1 MIINYSIGL
10 DIGDTSVGWA
20 VMSDDYHL
28 CKFKGKNMWGS
39 RLFDMGTVAK
49 ERRIARGTRR
59 RYNRRRYRVALL
71 KELMGSIV
79 LEKDKNFFM
88 KLERGYFVE
97 EDRGYKFNIFNDADF
112 NDKDYYEKYPT
123 IYHLRDA
130 LINSNEKMDPRLIY
144 LALHH
149 IIKYRG
155 NFLYEHQVF
164 NIGDSKEIETKL
176 LDTVNEI
183 LAKTLAED
191 EDAEVIELNDVEI
204 KEIIK
209 VLCNKKL
216 PSKAK
221 KDGVKKVVA
230 NIKDKTIIKILE
242 EITGLLSGKSGNISK
257 IFAYCDAKTED
268 DKDYKL
274 TFEAYDDKVDELE
287 QVLQDEFYLCEA
299 LHEIYSY
306 LVLNDI
312 LSEESSL
319 SKAMV
324 KSYDI
329 HQKDLKELKSLIK
342 QYCPNKYD
350 EVFRSE
356 KYYGAYIKSKLTK
369 DEFYTNI
376 KKLLDSIKEEEA
388 QSLIEDIKY
397 RIETS
402 TYMPKQT
409 QKENGA
415 IPYQL
420 HYDECEAILNAQGKF
435 YPVLA
440 ENKDKILSLITF
452 RVPYYVGPL
461 NSSVPTDFNWVV
473 RNHEHKP
480 ITPWNF
486 EEEVDLTESA
496 KRFITRM
503 TNMCT
508 YLMTEPVLPK
518 NSLLYSKYCV
528 LNELNKVRIDGELIK
543 DKNVKEDIINTL
555 FCTKAKVT
563 HKDIKEFFLVKY
575 QKEVKNVTGTQKEK
589 EFASS
594 LDSHRFYKKLYGAD
608 FDNKINEIEKLIEWS
623 TVYEDAK
630 IFKLRIQKEM
640 PELYA
645 DKDKLNKIVKKRF
658 TGWGRLSKKLLS
670 GIYTDTKT
678 LTSVTI
684 MDIMEDT
691 NENFMQIINNDK
703 YSFKKEIEKY
713 NYTNDE
719 KITYDVI
726 KQLQGSPANKK
737 AIWQTIQIVE
747 EIVDIMG
754 HEPEQ
759 INIEFTRSEKIKQ
772 RTQSRVA
779 KLKETYKNVEKS
791 LDSQQKTVLSQL
803 EKYSDTDRLDDEKLL
818 LYFTQMGR
826 CMYSGETLYLKD
838 LSLYQVDHILPQSLI
853 KDDSIEN
860 KVLVKAIE
868 NQNKGDD
875 LVLDQNIRYKMKNYW
890 KCLKDNGFIGEKKY
904 RNLTRSKF
912 SEEEELGFINRQL
925 VETSQIIKHVA
936 NLFKN
941 MYKTTAVM
949 TIRANMS
956 SQLRDKFDIPKIRDL
971 NDYHHAQDAYLAN
984 VIGRFINA
992 MYPKLSADFEFDNYH
1007 YYREY
1012 LKRDIKELEEEEKTK
1027 KAKEPYNFIIRQMST
1042 RSKFNKDSG
1051 ELVWEGQDTINLV
1064 KSICNYKDCLI
1075 TRKTE
1080 VGTGQMFNL
1089 TVISAEEAAKK
1100 PKHKVVPVNKNR
1112 ADVCK
1117 YGGFA
1122 SIEKAYGVAVEYQK
1136 GKKLIRTVVAMPIIY
1151 ANDTKEKQMEYLIAE
1166 TNDTVKIIKDRILL
1180 NTLMEVDGMRV
1191 YMASE
1196 SEWTNAVQLIM
1207 DNECQHI
1214 LKKILMDE
1222 EKFQRLKLSI
1232 SNDEFMKVY
1241 DTLIEKIE
1249 KHYPMF
1255 KTPLNKLME
1264 ARDSFAVLD
1273 DNKKKNA
1280 IRELLKITK
1289 ASKSNATIKI
1299 GNVSFNAVGRITTKT
1314 IDLNKTT
1321 FIHQSV
1327 TGLFEKKVKL

>member
-1 MIINYSIGL
+1 MSRNYSIGL

-49 ERRIARGTRR
+49 DRRIARGTRR
-59 RYNRRRYRVALL
+59 RYDRRRYRISLL

-79 LEKDKNFFM
+79 LEKDQNFFM
-88 KLERGYFVE
+88 KLERGYFVN
-97 EDRGYKFNIFNDADF
+97 EDRGYKYNIFNDDDF
-112 NDKDYYEKYPT
+112 NDQDYYDKYPT
-123 IYHLRDA
+123 IYHLRKA
-130 LINSNEKMDPRLIY
+130 LIESEEKMDPRLIY

-149 IIKYRG
+149 IVKYRG
-155 NFLYEHQVF
+155 NFLYEHQKF
-164 NIGDSKEIETKL
+164 NIGESKEISEKL
-176 LDTVNEI
+176 LNTINEI
-183 LAKTLAED
+183 LAKTAAEN
-191 EDAEVIELNDVEI
+191 EDDDVIELNEVEI
-204 KEIIK
+204 QEIIK

-221 KDGVKKVVA
+221 KDAVKKVLA
-230 NIKDKTIIKILE
+230 NIKDKNLIKIID

-257 IFAYCDAKTED
+257 IFAYCEAKTED

-274 TFEAYDDKVDELE
+274 TFETYDDKVDELE
-287 QVLQDEFYLCEA
+287 QILQEEFYLCEA

-319 SKAMV
+319 SNAMIT
-324 KSYDI
+324 SYAT
-329 HQKDLKELKSLIK
+329 HQADLKELKALIK

-350 EVFRSE
+350 EVFRSD
-356 KYYGAYIKSKLTK
+356 KYYSAYIKSKLTK
-369 DEFYTNI
+369 DDFYKNI
-376 KKLLDSIKEEEA
+376 SKLLDTIKIESAKEIIEE
-388 QSLIEDIKY
+388 IKY
-397 RIETS
+397 RIDTS

-420 HYDECEAILNAQGKF
+420 HYDECEAILDAQGKF
-435 YPVLA
+435 YPILA

-461 NSSVPTDFNWVV
+461 NSSIKTDFNWVV
-473 RNHEHKP
+473 RKNEQR
-480 ITPWNF
+480 ITPWTF
-486 EEEVDLTESA
+486 EEEVDLTASA
-496 KRFITRM
+496 EKFITRM

-508 YLMTEPVLPK
+508 YLITEPVLPK

-543 DKNVKEDIINTL
+543 DKKIKEEIINEL
-555 FCTKAKVT
+555 FCKKAKVT
-563 HKDIKEFFLVKY
+563 HKDIKEFYLVKY
-575 QKEVKNVTGTQKEK
+575 QKEVRNVTGTQKER
-589 EFASS
+589 EFAST
-594 LDSHRFYKKLYGAD
+594 LESHRFYKKLYGAD
-608 FDNKINEIEKLIEWS
+608 FDNKTNEIEKLIEWS

-630 IFKLRIQKEM
+630 ILKIRIEDEM

-645 DKDKLNKIVKKRF
+645 DKDKLKKILKKRF

-678 LTSVTI
+678 LSSATI

-691 NENFMQIINNDK
+691 NENFMQIINNNNYK
-703 YSFKKEIEKY
+703 FKKELEKA
-713 NYTNDE
+713 NFTQDE

-747 EIVDIMG
+747 EIVDVMG
-754 HEPEQ
+754 CEPEQ
-759 INIEFTRSEKIKQ
+759 INVEFTRSEKDKK

-779 KLKETYKNVEKS
+779 SLKEKYKNVEKS
-791 LDSQQKTVLSQL
+791 LDAQQATVLSQL

-826 CMYSGETLYLKD
+826 CMYSREVLDINK
-838 LSLYQVDHILPQSLI
+838 LSSYQVDHILPQSLI

-875 LVLDQNIRYKMKNYW
+875 LVLSADIRYKMKNYW
-890 KCLKDNGFIGEKKY
+890 HCLKENGFIGEKKY
-904 RNLTRSKF
+904 RNLTRSRF

-941 MYKTTAVM
+941 MYKTTKVM

-956 SQLRDKFDIPKIRDL
+956 SQLREKFDIPKIRDL

-984 VIGRFINA
+984 VIGTFINA

-1012 LKRDIKELEEEEKTK
+1012 LKRDIKELDEEEKTK
-1027 KAKEPYNFIIRQMST
+1027 SAKEPYNFIIRQMST
-1042 RSKFNKDSG
+1042 YNKFNKDSG

-1064 KSICNYKDCLI
+1064 KSVCNYKDCLI

-1080 VGTGQMFNL
+1080 VGTGQFYDMKNI
-1089 TVISAEEAAKK
+1089 VKAKDVVNRKDKHRIIS
-1100 PKHKVVPVNKNR
+1100 VNNKR
-1112 ADVCK
+1112 IDITK
-1117 YGGFA
+1117 YGGYDSLKA
-1122 SIEKAYGVAVEYQK
+1122 AYGVAVEYK
-1136 GKKLIRTVVAMPIIY
+1136 NNKIIERKVIAMPIIY
-1151 ANDTKEKQMEYLIAE
+1151 ANATKEKQMEYLIAE
-1166 TNDTVKIIKDRILL
+1166 TNDTVKIIKERILL
-1180 NTLMEVDGMRV
+1180 KTLMEVDGMRF
-1191 YMASE
+1191 YMNSPYERA
-1196 SEWTNAVQLIM
+1196 NAVQLIL
-1207 DNECQHI
+1207 NEDCQHI
-1214 LKKILMDE
+1214 LKNVYMSEDVLIKKGIEITSE
-1222 EKFQRLKLSI
+1222 ELL
-1232 SNDEFMKVY
+1232 KVY
-1241 DTLIEKIE
+1241 DSIMEKIE
-1249 KHYPMF
+1249 KYYP
-1255 KTPLNKLME
+1255 KYTDPLKKLKD
-1264 ARDSFAVLD
+1264 ARDCFIMSSVSE
-1273 DNKKKNA
+1273 KKDSIKN
-1280 IRELLKITK
+1280 ILKITSGQQPTFSIGK
-1289 ASKSNATIKI
+1289 IKFI
-1299 GNVSFNAVGRITTKT
+1299 RAGRIRVKSG